1 MATKFIGFQRKNGS
15 FTSKETGELVVYDNY
30 DLYFITGGV
39 PDVVGYYPTEFK
51 KIKGGDLRKIIG
63 YDSKAGDDVVLKKL
77 HDMINQEVMMSMIN
91 LDDKA
96 VLTNLLPLEN
106 KVNSK

>member
-15 FTSKETGELVVYDNY
+15 FTSKETGERISYDNY

-39 PDVVGYYPTEFK
+39 PDVVGYYPSDFK
-51 KIKGGDLRKIIG
+51 KIKGGDLRKILG
-63 YDSKAGDDVVLKKL
+63 YDTNAGDDVVLKRL
-77 HDMINQEVMMSMIN
+77 HDMINQDVMMSVIN

-96 VLTNLLPLEN
+96 VLTGLLLVDN
-106 KVNSK
+106 KANSK